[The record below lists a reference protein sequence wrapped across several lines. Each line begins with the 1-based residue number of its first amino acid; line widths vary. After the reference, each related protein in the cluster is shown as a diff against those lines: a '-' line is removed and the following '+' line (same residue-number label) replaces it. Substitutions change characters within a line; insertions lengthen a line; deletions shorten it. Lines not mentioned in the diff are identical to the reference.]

1 MPCALSPSRHQAI
14 IQGMRIHA
22 GGNMK
27 ALIFLPIALAASL
40 AHAQQPTPCLKLSH
54 VKVDRKV
61 LYQDGTTEVRLNFKA
76 RDCYVLTESVALGR
90 QRPIVELQNEPG
102 LKTQV
107 GAIGAFRFDPDTAGA
122 TIFRAREITATLN
135 LTATQEATLGQRKVP
150 GTVRYK
156 IVDRQGNVS
165 DEVLSFDLPI
175 KVKRS
180 LAIPRPPGFQ
190 EHHPVWTKTVLLP
203 LAVIGLIALLP
214 VAIVLALLGV
224 EIL

>member
-1 MPCALSPSRHQAI
+1 
-14 IQGMRIHA
+14 
-22 GGNMK
+22 MK
-27 ALIFLPIALAASL
+27 HLIFLSIALAASL

-61 LYQDGTTEVRLNFKA
+61 LYQDGTAEVRLNFKA
-76 RDCYVLTESVALGR
+76 RDCYVLTESVALGP

-135 LTATQEATLGQRKVP
+135 LAATQEAALGQRKIP
-150 GTVRYK
+150 GTIRYK
-156 IVDRQGNVS
+156 VVDRQGNVS

-175 KVKRS
+175 KVERALS
-180 LAIPRPPGFQ
+180 IPRPPGFMDR
-190 EHHPVWTKTVLLP
+190 HPVWTKTVLLP
-203 LAVIGLIALLP
+203 LAVIAAIALLP
-214 VAIVLALLGV
+214 VVIVLTLLGV
-224 EIL
+224 DVF